1 MDISTLIDRL
11 KNRVQGESFTPE
23 EVDALID
30 WYVQHAVTDA
40 ERESWDEANAQAN
53 QAIVDKSTATMN
65 QLLSLWDS
73 TPMTPTLEV
82 IAND

>member
-11 KNRVQGESFTPE
+11 NNRVSGESFTPD

-30 WYVQHAVTDA
+30 WYVSHAVTD
-40 ERESWDEANAQAN
+40 EQRESWDEANAQAN

-65 QLLSLWDS
+65 QLLSLWDN

-82 IAND
+82 IANV

>member
-11 KNRVQGESFTPE
+11 KNRVQGESFTPD

-53 QAIVDKSTATMN
+53 QAIVEKSTATMN

-82 IAND
+82 ITND

>member
-11 KNRVQGESFTPE
+11 TNRAPGESFTPE

-40 ERESWDEANAQAN
+40 QRESWDEANAQAN

-65 QLLSLWDS
+65 QLLSLWDG

-82 IAND
+82 VTYD

>member
-11 KNRVQGESFTPE
+11 KNRVQGESFTPD

>member
-11 KNRVQGESFTPE
+11 TNRAPGESFTPD

-40 ERESWDEANAQAN
+40 QRESWDEANAQAN

-65 QLLSLWDS
+65 QLLSLWDG
-73 TPMTPTLEV
+73 TPMKPTLEV
-82 IAND
+82 VTYD

>member
-11 KNRVQGESFTPE
+11 THRAPGESFTPD

-30 WYVQHAVTDA
+30 WYVSHAVTDA
-40 ERESWDEANAQAN
+40 QRESWDEANEQAN
-53 QAIVDKSTATMN
+53 AAIVAKSNATMN
-65 QLLSLWDS
+65 QLLSLWDP

-82 IAND
+82 ISND